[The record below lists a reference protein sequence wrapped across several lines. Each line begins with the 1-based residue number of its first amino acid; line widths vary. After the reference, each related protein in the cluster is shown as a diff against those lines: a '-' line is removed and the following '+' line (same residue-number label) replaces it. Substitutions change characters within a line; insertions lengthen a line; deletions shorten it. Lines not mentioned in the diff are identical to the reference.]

1 MRESDEPLTDTL
13 VRCLADPTDL
23 KALERLENDGDQAG
37 ARLMR
42 AARLADQA
50 ALRLDAALED
60 NRARVRRQLG
70 RDWAWAT
77 DEVMSD
83 LTIRT
88 IRRLDYWHRTN
99 TDRDEGGAT
108 SLAAFVNQLTGTVV
122 GEWFKTQRP
131 KHRTGM
137 TQTPERRAG
146 RLKPPTDPDDRTAWE
161 RWRRHEQ
168 NLADSDVICDASDIF
183 EGRDGDGESPGSPAA
198 GDRESY
204 RQWDGDTA
212 DAPLPVSAGYK
223 TDMEALALAVQ
234 AEWGLAAWKRI
245 LTRCMTSNRA
255 RPLLREIRHWLEAH
269 HNGTTPRLDRY
280 PYLRA
285 CAGAGARN
293 RPKTGDGRVKEQ
305 TKGQRE
311 AGRRGPRTVEERKER
326 P

>member
-1 MRESDEPLTDTL
+1 MRKSDEPLTDTL
-13 VRCLADPTDL
+13 IRCLADPTDL

-37 ARLMR
+37 ARRDARPPRRPGRTPARRR
-42 AARLADQA
+42 AGGQPGARAP
-50 ALRLDAALED
+50 E
-60 NRARVRRQLG
+60 LG

-99 TDRDEGGAT
+99 TDRAEGGAT

-161 RWRRHEQ
+161 QWRRHEQ
-168 NLADSDVICDASDIF
+168 TLADSDVICDASDIF

-198 GDRESY
+198 GDREATGNGTATRRTPHCRSAP
-204 RQWDGDTA
+204 DTRRTWRPSPSRSRP
-212 DAPLPVSAGYK
+212 D
-223 TDMEALALAVQ
+223 
-234 AEWGLAAWKRI
+234 GLAAWKRI

-285 CAGAGARN
+285 CAAHR
-293 RPKTGDGRVKEQ
+293 RP
-305 TKGQRE
+305 
-311 AGRRGPRTVEERKER
+311 
-326 P
+326 

>member
-1 MRESDEPLTDTL
+1 
-13 VRCLADPTDL
+13 
-23 KALERLENDGDQAG
+23 
-37 ARLMR
+37 
-42 AARLADQA
+42 
-50 ALRLDAALED
+50 
-60 NRARVRRQLG
+60 
-70 RDWAWAT
+70 
-77 DEVMSD
+77 MSD

-99 TDRDEGGAT
+99 TDRAEGGAT

-161 RWRRHEQ
+161 QWRRHEQ
-168 NLADSDVICDASDIF
+168 TLADSDVICDASDIF

-234 AEWGLAAWKRI
+234 AEWGLAAWRRI

-285 CAGAGARN
+285 CAGTGARN

-311 AGRRGPRTVEERKER
+311 AGRRGPRTIEERKER

>member
-1 MRESDEPLTDTL
+1 MRKSDEPLAGTL
-13 VRCLADPTDL
+13 IRCLADPTDL

-42 AARLADQA
+42 ARLADQA

-99 TDRDEGGAT
+99 TDRAEGGAT

-168 NLADSDVICDASDIF
+168 TLADSDVICDASDIC
-183 EGRDGDGESPGSPAA
+183 
-198 GDRESY
+198 
-204 RQWDGDTA
+204 
-212 DAPLPVSAGYK
+212 V
-223 TDMEALALAVQ
+223 LAS
-234 AEWGLAAWKRI
+234 W
-245 LTRCMTSNRA
+245 
-255 RPLLREIRHWLEAH
+255 RPL
-269 HNGTTPRLDRY
+269 
-280 PYLRA
+280 
-285 CAGAGARN
+285 C
-293 RPKTGDGRVKEQ
+293 
-305 TKGQRE
+305 
-311 AGRRGPRTVEERKER
+311 ERCFSAV
-326 P
+326 

>member
-1 MRESDEPLTDTL
+1 M
-13 VRCLADPTDL
+13 
-23 KALERLENDGDQAG
+23 
-37 ARLMR
+37 
-42 AARLADQA
+42 
-50 ALRLDAALED
+50 
-60 NRARVRRQLG
+60 RRQLG

-99 TDRDEGGAT
+99 TDRAEGGAT

-168 NLADSDVICDASDIF
+168 TLADSDVICDASDIF

-198 GDRESY
+198 GDRE
-204 RQWDGDTA
+204 R
-212 DAPLPVSAGYK
+212 LPG
-223 TDMEALALAVQ
+223 
-234 AEWGLAAWKRI
+234 
-245 LTRCMTSNRA
+245 
-255 RPLLREIRHWLEAH
+255 
-269 HNGTTPRLDRY
+269 NGTATRRTP
-280 PYLRA
+280 P
-285 CAGAGARN
+285 CPVQ
-293 RPKTGDGRVKEQ
+293 RPDTSTDHGGPRP
-305 TKGQRE
+305 
-311 AGRRGPRTVEERKER
+311 RGPGRMGTRRMETD
-326 P
+326 PDPGA

>member
-1 MRESDEPLTDTL
+1 MRKSDEPLTDTL
-13 VRCLADPTDL
+13 VRCLADPMDL
-23 KALERLENDGDQAG
+23 KGLERLENDGDQAG

-42 AARLADQA
+42 ARLADQA

-99 TDRDEGGAT
+99 TDRAEGGAT

-168 NLADSDVICDASDIF
+168 TLADSDVICDASDIF

-212 DAPLPVSAGYK
+212 DAPLPVSAGLCFSK
-223 TDMEALALAVQ
+223 LASAL
-234 AEWGLAAWKRI
+234 
-245 LTRCMTSNRA
+245 
-255 RPLLREIRHWLEAH
+255 
-269 HNGTTPRLDRY
+269 
-280 PYLRA
+280 
-285 CAGAGARN
+285 
-293 RPKTGDGRVKEQ
+293 
-305 TKGQRE
+305 
-311 AGRRGPRTVEERKER
+311 
-326 P
+326 

>member
-13 VRCLADPTDL
+13 VRCLADPMDL

-42 AARLADQA
+42 ARLADQA

-99 TDRDEGGAT
+99 TDRAEGGST

-122 GEWFKTQRP
+122 GEWFKNQRP

-168 NLADSDVICDASDIF
+168 TLADSDVICDA
-183 EGRDGDGESPGSPAA
+183 
-198 GDRESY
+198 
-204 RQWDGDTA
+204 
-212 DAPLPVSAGYK
+212 VS
-223 TDMEALALAVQ
+223 VQ
-234 AEWGLAAWKRI
+234 
-245 LTRCMTSNRA
+245 
-255 RPLLREIRHWLEAH
+255 
-269 HNGTTPRLDRY
+269 
-280 PYLRA
+280 
-285 CAGAGARN
+285 
-293 RPKTGDGRVKEQ
+293 
-305 TKGQRE
+305 
-311 AGRRGPRTVEERKER
+311 
-326 P
+326 

>member
-1 MRESDEPLTDTL
+1 MR
-13 VRCLADPTDL
+13 
-23 KALERLENDGDQAG
+23 
-37 ARLMR
+37 
-42 AARLADQA
+42 ARLADQA
-50 ALRLDAALED
+50 AVRLDAALED

-99 TDRDEGGAT
+99 TDRAEGGAT

-168 NLADSDVICDASDIF
+168 TLADSDVICDASDIF
-183 EGRDGDGESPGSPAA
+183 EGRDGDGETP
-198 GDRESY
+198 DR
-204 RQWDGDTA
+204 
-212 DAPLPVSAGYK
+212 PP
-223 TDMEALALAVQ
+223 
-234 AEWGLAAWKRI
+234 
-245 LTRCMTSNRA
+245 RA
-255 RPLLREIRHWLEAH
+255 TGKATG
-269 HNGTTPRLDRY
+269 NGTATRRTPHCRSAPDTR
-280 PYLRA
+280 RTW
-285 CAGAGARN
+285 
-293 RPKTGDGRVKEQ
+293 RPSPSRSRPNGDSPHGN
-305 TKGQRE
+305 GS
-311 AGRRGPRTVEERKER
+311 
-326 P
+326 

>member
-23 KALERLENDGDQAG
+23 KALERLEDDGDQAG

-42 AARLADQA
+42 ARLADQA

-99 TDRDEGGAT
+99 TDRAEGGAT

-161 RWRRHEQ
+161 RWRRH
-168 NLADSDVICDASDIF
+168 ARR
-183 EGRDGDGESPGSPAA
+183 GRPGKLPAMGRRHGGRPIAGQRRIQDGHGGPRPRGPGRMGTRRMETDPDPMHDLEPRPSPAQ
-198 GDRESY
+198 GDPPLARSPPQRDHPET
-204 RQWDGDTA
+204 G
-212 DAPLPVSAGYK
+212 PLPLPQG
-223 TDMEALALAVQ
+223 M
-234 AEWGLAAWKRI
+234 R
-245 LTRCMTSNRA
+245 RHR
-255 RPLLREIRHWLEAH
+255 RP
-269 HNGTTPRLDRY
+269 
-280 PYLRA
+280 
-285 CAGAGARN
+285 
-293 RPKTGDGRVKEQ
+293 
-305 TKGQRE
+305 
-311 AGRRGPRTVEERKER
+311 
-326 P
+326 

>member
-42 AARLADQA
+42 ARLADQA

-99 TDRDEGGAT
+99 TDRAEGGAT

-168 NLADSDVICDASDIF
+168 TLADSDVIVF
-183 EGRDGDGESPGSPAA
+183 
-198 GDRESY
+198 
-204 RQWDGDTA
+204 
-212 DAPLPVSAGYK
+212 
-223 TDMEALALAVQ
+223 
-234 AEWGLAAWKRI
+234 
-245 LTRCMTSNRA
+245 
-255 RPLLREIRHWLEAH
+255 
-269 HNGTTPRLDRY
+269 
-280 PYLRA
+280 
-285 CAGAGARN
+285 
-293 RPKTGDGRVKEQ
+293 
-305 TKGQRE
+305 
-311 AGRRGPRTVEERKER
+311 
-326 P
+326 

>member
-42 AARLADQA
+42 ARLADQA

-99 TDRDEGGAT
+99 TDRAEGGAT

-146 RLKPPTDPDDRTAWE
+146 RLKPPTDGVGTVAPARADPRRLRRDLRRIRHLRGTRRRRREPRIA
-161 RWRRHEQ
+161 RRGRPGKLPAMGRRHG
-168 NLADSDVICDASDIF
+168 
-183 EGRDGDGESPGSPAA
+183 GRPIAGQRRIQDGHGGPRPRGPGRMGTRRMETDPDPMHDLEPRPSPAQ
-198 GDRESY
+198 GDPPLARSPPQRDHPET
-204 RQWDGDTA
+204 G
-212 DAPLPVSAGYK
+212 PLPLPQG
-223 TDMEALALAVQ
+223 M
-234 AEWGLAAWKRI
+234 R
-245 LTRCMTSNRA
+245 RHR
-255 RPLLREIRHWLEAH
+255 RP
-269 HNGTTPRLDRY
+269 
-280 PYLRA
+280 
-285 CAGAGARN
+285 
-293 RPKTGDGRVKEQ
+293 
-305 TKGQRE
+305 
-311 AGRRGPRTVEERKER
+311 
-326 P
+326 